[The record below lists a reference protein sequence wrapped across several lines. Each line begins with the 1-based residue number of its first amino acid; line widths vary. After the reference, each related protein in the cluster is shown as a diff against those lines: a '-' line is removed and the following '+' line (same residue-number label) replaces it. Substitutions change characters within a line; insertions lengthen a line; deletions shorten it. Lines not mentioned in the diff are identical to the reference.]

1 MAQQFTYIA
10 MQMQLEEVLYKQ
22 KKREYFLNPLPVCVL
37 QHESSSGTL
46 VK

>member
-1 MAQQFTYIA
+1 MA

-22 KKREYFLNPLPVCVL
+22 IKLKYILNPLPVCVL